1 MVDNTALDQAIND
14 LTGAKDR
21 WAELTIA
28 GRLSYLD
35 RIRTL
40 LAERADSWV
49 ALGAQAKG
57 LREGSPL
64 LGEEWLAGPYGVLT
78 WMTAISETLQALDAG
93 TDPLKGSVVSERP
106 DGQTVVRVAPHD
118 FNEWLL
124 LNGFS
129 TEVWMQPGV
138 TSANVR
144 DNLGSA
150 YRTPRAGKVALVLGA
165 GNVSSIA
172 PLDVLYKLYA
182 DNEVVICKL
191 NPVNDYLGPLF
202 EEIFAPLV
210 EDGFL
215 RFVYGGAEV
224 GEYLCT
230 HPGVDSIHVTGSER
244 THDAIVYGV
253 GPEAAARRE
262 RDERVNPKPVTS
274 ELGGV
279 GPTIIVP
286 GPWSKAD
293 IAFQAEHIA
302 TQKLQNSGFNCIA
315 AQVLVLPDG
324 WEHTDALIAAVRDTL
339 ARAEQ
344 RPAYYP
350 GAEDRRQGVN
360 DAYPQAETL
369 AGNRTLVTG
378 IDAGDPKAYAFT
390 TEFFAPVLATTSLPA
405 GSAADFL
412 DSAVTFANEQLHGT
426 LGANILIHPRTAREL
441 GPKLDTAVAALRYG
455 TVGINAW
462 TAVGYLSPRATW
474 GAFPGHTPNDVQS
487 GIGVVHNALLFDR
500 PQKTVVRAPFTPFPR
515 SISAGETAMSP
526 RPPWFVT
533 NKTSLGTARRLTRFA
548 VDGKLR
554 HLPGILLSAMR
565 G

>member
-1 MVDNTALDQAIND
+1 MDSTALDQAISD
-14 LTGAKDR
+14 LTGAKQR
-21 WAELTIA
+21 WAELPIAARLDYLNRIRRLLA
-28 GRLSYLD
+28 GR
-35 RIRTL
+35 
-40 LAERADSWV
+40 AEAWV

-57 LREGSPL
+57 IRQDSPL

-78 WMTAISETLQALDAG
+78 WTAAISETLQAIDAG
-93 TDPLKGSVVSERP
+93 TDPLKGSAVSERA

-138 TSANVR
+138 TAANVR
-144 DNLGSA
+144 DNLASA
-150 YRTPRAGKVALVLGA
+150 YRTPKAGKVALVLGA

-191 NPVNDYLGPLF
+191 NPVNDYLGPTF
-202 EEIFAPLV
+202 EEIFAPLI
-210 EDGFL
+210 EDGYL
-215 RFVYGGAEV
+215 RFVHGGADV

-230 HPGVDSIHVTGSER
+230 HPSIDTIHVTGSER

-253 GPEAAARRE
+253 GPDAAARRE
-262 RDERVNPKPVTS
+262 RDERVNPKPVSS

-315 AQVLVLPDG
+315 AQVLVLPEG
-324 WEHTDALIAAVRDTL
+324 WEHTEALIAAVRSALEGT
-339 ARAEQ
+339 EQ

-350 GAEDRRQGVN
+350 GADDRRQGVS
-360 DAYPQAETL
+360 DAYPQAEAL

-378 IDAGDPKAYAFT
+378 IDATDPKAYAFT
-390 TEFFAPVLATTSLPA
+390 NEFFAPVLATTTLPA
-405 GSAADFL
+405 ESAAAFL
-412 DSAVTFANEQLHGT
+412 DQAVTFANEQLHGT
-426 LGANILIHPRTAREL
+426 LGANILIHPRTVREL
-441 GPKLDTAVAALRYG
+441 GPKLDDAVAALRYG

-474 GAFPGHTPNDVQS
+474 GAFPGHTPDDVQS

-515 SISAGETAMSP
+515 SIGAGELAMSP

-533 NKTSLGTARRLTRFA
+533 NKTSRVTAERLTRFA
-548 VDGKLR
+548 MDGKLR
-554 HLPGILLSAMR
+554 RLPGILFSAMR